1 MRLRALFAALFLLLL
16 LASCDDGLSSLNE
29 DPNNPTS
36 VSPDLLLPYSIEQ
49 GVDNVLQPSIG
60 LEFANLVVQHWAR
73 VSSTDPDRYIYSNG
87 IFNFL
92 WERSYRTVLRDY
104 AEIEKLGRADSHV
117 NYEAVGLILKSWGFS
132 VVSDAYGDVPYSQAL
147 KGEEGVRFPAYDS
160 QEAVYDSL
168 LANLNRAANLID
180 PDGPS
185 IEGDILFNGDLDR
198 WQRFAN
204 ALRLRLLLRISDR
217 RDVSNAMQDIVTSA
231 PLPRSNDDNAVLRYL
246 GQQPNENPFADLPS
260 GRREQFRISQTMVQ
274 TLKALDDPRLP
285 VYADTTEYI
294 SPTKRVN
301 DSLYVGTPNG
311 QTTEQASALV
321 AARRSR
327 IGTFFRQPTAPGYI
341 LTYAEHLFTLAEATA
356 RGFIPG
362 DPAQYYRQAIEA
374 SFAQHGVSAPNDYFS
389 QSEVAYDPNRAL
401 GQIGTQ
407 KWVALYT
414 QGLEAWLEW
423 RRTGYPELEPAIAA
437 SNEGRIPERLLYPP
451 DAQISNPDALKTA
464 LDRQGPDDF
473 NTRVWWDVSANN

>member
-1 MRLRALFAALFLLLL
+1 MRLRALFAALLLPLL

-104 AEIEKLGRADSHV
+104 AEIEKLGRADGHV

-132 VVSDAYGDVPYSQAL
+132 VVTDAYGDVPYSQAL
-147 KGEEGVRFPAYDS
+147 KGEEGVQFPAFDP

-168 LANLNRAANLID
+168 LVNLEQAARLID

-198 WQRFAN
+198 WHRFAN
-204 ALRLRLLLRISDR
+204 ALRLRLLLRISGR
-217 RDVSNAMQDIVTSA
+217 RDVSSEMQDIVTSE
-231 PLPRSNDDNAVLRYL
+231 PLPRSNNDNTVLHYL
-246 GQQPNENPFADLPS
+246 EQRPNENPFADLPS

-294 SPTKRVN
+294 SPTKRAN

-327 IGTFFRQPTAPGYI
+327 IGAFFRQPTAPGYI

-374 SFAQHGVSAPNDYFS
+374 SFAQHGVSTPNDYFS

-414 QGLEAWLEW
+414 QGLEAWFEW

-451 DAQISNPDALKTA
+451 DAQISNPDALSA
-464 LDRQGPDDF
+464 AFDRQGPDDF